1 MMISTPAAA
10 ARSKNKREFYDEM
23 MRWPQEKS
31 SGRERLALDPRGQKG
46 V

>member
-1 MMISTPAAA
+1 MISTPAAA
-10 ARSKNKREFYDEM
+10 ATRSKNKREFYDEM

-31 SGRERLALDPRGQKG
+31 GGRERLALDPCGQKG